1 MQMKEA
7 FISEFAEWENND
19 WRCTM
24 MQIWQFWG
32 FVYKTGEINVADL
45 GQFGVV
51 HTKKIIKN
59 VCYTS

>member
-1 MQMKEA
+1 MHYDANLTVLRLCLQ
-7 FISEFAEWENND
+7 
-19 WRCTM
+19 
-24 MQIWQFWG
+24 
-32 FVYKTGEINVADL
+32 TGEINVADL